1 MRERVGSFKIL
12 ERLGEGGMGV
22 VYAAQ
27 DERLGRRVAIK
38 MIRNEAASGDT
49 RVRFWREARSAAKIS
64 HPNVCQVY
72 DIGEESGAL
81 WIAMELLEGE
91 PLLNRLDKGPVPLD
105 QVGSVA
111 LGVLAALEALH
122 RHEIVHRDLK
132 PSNVFLTTHG
142 VKLLDFGLA
151 RPFDDTTHGL
161 TQRDITATGLIVGTP
176 RYMAPEQWKRE
187 PIDARTDLF
196 AAGALLYEMLSG
208 NPAFPGHG
216 PAEIRHSALFEN
228 PPALS
233 GPPAVL
239 AMDRLI
245 QRALAK
251 RPEDRFA
258 SAPEMAAEIRSALR
272 LLDGSEAPR
281 ARAVTRVMVL
291 PFRCL
296 RADEEC
302 EFLTFSLP
310 DAITAS
316 LAGIDSIVVRST
328 ITASRFTGVN
338 VDLKEIAEVAE
349 VDLVVTG
356 TLLRVGDQVRVSTQL
371 LEAPYGTV
379 LWTQQSTVSM
389 IDLFQLQDSLARQVV
404 ESISQPLAG
413 RERRSLQR
421 DVPATAKAYE
431 FYLRANQLAQST
443 EGWTLARD
451 LYLQCL
457 EEDPKY
463 APAWAQLGRI
473 YRVLSKY
480 VSEGADENLLRAAD
494 AFHRALELNPDLSLA
509 HNLYVYLEVEMG
521 RAKDAMVRLLDRARA
536 RPSEAGLM
544 AGLVQACR
552 YCGLLDASLAAAE
565 RAKRLDPNVPISVT
579 YTYWMMGDHDQA
591 MIVRDYDLPFVR
603 GYSLSALG
611 RHEEALEVF
620 RELQRVSHP
629 QARAFGNA
637 MRFLLDGDREAA
649 LRDARAIENSSFR
662 DPEGFYFLARC
673 YAYLGETES
682 ALRLLDRVVTGG
694 FYCDQTMAR
703 DPWMDSIR
711 THPNFVSALRRSEA
725 LRREAVA
732 AYLEH
737 EGDRILGVRP
747 QI

>member
-1 MRERVGSFKIL
+1 MRERVGSFRL
-12 ERLGEGGMGV
+12 LDRLGEGGMGV
-22 VYAAQ
+22 VFAAQ

-38 MIRNEAASGDT
+38 MIRSDAATGDT
-49 RVRFWREARSAAKIS
+49 RVRFWREARSAARIS

-72 DIGEESGAL
+72 DIGEEEGAL

-91 PLLNRLDKGPVPLD
+91 PLLSRLAQGPVPLD
-105 QVGSVA
+105 QVGSIG
-111 LGVLAALEALH
+111 LGILAALEALH

-132 PSNVFLTTHG
+132 PSNVFLTSHG

-151 RPFDDTTHGL
+151 RPFDDSTNSMA
-161 TQRDITATGLIVGTP
+161 QQEITSTGIIVGTP
-176 RYMAPEQWKRE
+176 RYMAPEQWKGD
-187 PIDARTDLF
+187 PVDARTDLF

-216 PAEIRHSALFEN
+216 PAEVRHAALFEQ

-233 GPPAVL
+233 GPPAVI

-245 QRALAK
+245 QRALSKA
-251 RPEDRFA
+251 PGDRFPT
-258 SAPEMAAEIRSALR
+258 APEMAAEIRSALR
-272 LLDGSEAPR
+272 LLEAGDAPR
-281 ARAVTRVMVL
+281 VRAVTRVMVL

-296 RADEEC
+296 RSDEEC

-316 LAGIDSIVVRST
+316 LAGIDSIVVRSSL
-328 ITASRFTGVN
+328 TASRFQGPN
-338 VDLKEIAEVAE
+338 LDLREIAEVAE
-349 VDLVVTG
+349 VDLVLTG

-379 LWTQQSTVSM
+379 VWTQSSQVSM
-389 IDLFQLQDSLARQVV
+389 IDLFQLQDSLARQIV
-404 ESISQPLAG
+404 ESISQPLSG

-431 FYLRANQLAQST
+431 FYLRANQLAQTT

-457 EEDPKY
+457 KEDPAY

-480 VSEGADENLLRAAD
+480 VDADAQENHLRAAD
-494 AFHRALELNPDLSLA
+494 AFHRSLELNPDLSLA
-509 HNLYVYLEVEMG
+509 HHLYVYLEVEMG
-521 RAKDAMVRLLDRARA
+521 RAKEAMVRLLDRARA
-536 RPSEAGLM
+536 RPSEAGLL

-565 RAKRLDPNVPISVT
+565 RASRLDPNFPLSVT
-579 YTYWMMGDHDQA
+579 YTHWMIGDYEKA
-591 MIVRDYDLPFVR
+591 MQTRDYDLPFVR

-611 RHEEALEVF
+611 RNEEALAVF
-620 RELQRVSHP
+620 LELQRVTQKH
-629 QARAFGNA
+629 ARGFGNA
-637 MRFLLDGDREAA
+637 MRCILEGDFDGAR
-649 LRDARAIENSSFR
+649 RDMHAIENSSFR
-662 DPEGFYFLARC
+662 DPEGLYFMARSR
-673 YAYLGETES
+673 AYLGETEH
-682 ALRLLDRVVTGG
+682 ALRLLERIIDGG
-694 FYCDQTMAR
+694 YYCDQTMAR
-703 DPWMDSIR
+703 DAWLDSVR
-711 THPNFVSALRRSEA
+711 TEPDFVRLLRRSEG

-747 QI
+747 RV

>member
-22 VYAAQ
+22 VFAAQ

-38 MIRNEAASGDT
+38 MIRADATTGDA
-49 RVRFWREARSAAKIS
+49 RDRFWREARSAARIS
-64 HPNVCQVY
+64 HPNVCQVF
-72 DIGEESGAL
+72 DVGEESGAL

-91 PLLNRLDKGPVPLD
+91 PLLTSLSQGTIPLA
-105 QVGSVA
+105 QAGSVA
-111 LGVLAALEALH
+111 LGILAALDALH

-132 PSNVFLTTHG
+132 PSNVFVTAHG

-151 RPFDDTTHGL
+151 RPFDDSTHSLG
-161 TQRDITATGLIVGTP
+161 QADITATGLIVGTP
-176 RYMAPEQWKRE
+176 RYMAPEQWKRDAV
-187 PIDARTDLF
+187 DARTDLF

-216 PAEIRHSALFEN
+216 PAEIRHAALFEQ

-233 GPPAVL
+233 GPPAVI

-251 RPEDRFA
+251 DPANRFA

-272 LLDGSEAPR
+272 LLDGDEAPR

-291 PFRCL
+291 PLRCL

-302 EFLTFSLP
+302 EFLAFSLP

-316 LAGIDSIVVRST
+316 LTGIDSIVVRSSL
-328 ITASRFTGVN
+328 TASRFQGPN
-338 VDLKEIAEVAE
+338 LDLRQIAEEAE
-349 VDLVVTG
+349 VDLLLTG
-356 TLLRVGDQVRVSTQL
+356 TLMRVGDQVRVSTQL
-371 LEAPYGTV
+371 LEIPSGTV
-379 LWTQQSTVSM
+379 VWTQSTQVSM
-389 IDLFQLQDSLARQVV
+389 VDLFQLQDSLARQIV
-404 ESISQPLAG
+404 ESIAVPLSG

-431 FYLRANQLAQST
+431 FYLRANQLGQST
-443 EGWTLARD
+443 DGWVLARD

-457 EEDPKY
+457 QEDPAY
-463 APAWAQLGRI
+463 APAWAQIGRI
-473 YRVLSKY
+473 YRILAKY
-480 VSEGADENLLRAAD
+480 VDVDSEENQLRAAD

-521 RAKDAMVRLLDRARA
+521 RAKDAMVRLLDRART
-536 RPSEAGLM
+536 RPSEAGLL

-552 YCGLLDASLAAAE
+552 YCGLLDASIAAAE
-565 RAKRLDPNVPISVT
+565 RAQRLDPNLPLSVT
-579 YTYWMMGDHDQA
+579 YTYWMSGDYERA
-591 MIVRDYDLPFVR
+591 METRDYDLPFIR

-611 RHEEALEVF
+611 RDDEAREVF
-620 RELQRVSHP
+620 QALIRVPHAH
-629 QARAFGNA
+629 ARGFGTA
-637 MRFLLDGDREAA
+637 MRCILEGDRAGA
-649 LRDARAIENSSFR
+649 IRDLEIIENSSFR
-662 DPEGFYFLARC
+662 DPEGLYFMARI
-673 YAYLGETES
+673 YAYLGES
-682 ALRLLDRVVTGG
+682 VRALHLLDRVVEGG

-703 DPWMDSIR
+703 DPWLDSIR
-711 THPNFVSALRRSEA
+711 TQPDFVRILRQSEA

-747 QI
+747 RI